1 MDWAK
6 PQILRRIQTPLWI
19 TAAPFFLPTHL
30 QVFTRICG
38 ELVAVFLLPPA
49 LFLYNFFVS
58 LFLSDVFP
66 MFAMSSP
73 LLLKKKGKYEKKKSK
88 NEKKVKE
95 NADMLRINAVIIAKA
110 LTYHVTPV

>member
-1 MDWAK
+1 
-6 PQILRRIQTPLWI
+6 
-19 TAAPFFLPTHL
+19 
-30 QVFTRICG
+30 
-38 ELVAVFLLPPA
+38 
-49 LFLYNFFVS
+49 
-58 LFLSDVFP
+58 